1 MTKYYM
7 TNAQGIFE
15 REKELCELFRNK
27 EEEKNISISYNVS
40 SEAVVIW
47 VYYDTEDDSDWKRG
61 ELIIS
66 TLIKNF
72 KLDKVR
78 YKEKPNVLRYNSPYW
93 ESYALTVEYYSPC
106 SKFDYKVFF
115 YDLSFQ
121 EYNTEYNF

>member
-1 MTKYYM
+1 MA
-7 TNAQGIFE
+7 NHQEIFQ
-15 REKELCELFRNK
+15 REKELFELFHNK
-27 EEEKNISISYNVS
+27 EEEKNLSISYNVS
-40 SEAVVIW
+40 SEGLVLW
-47 VYYDTEDDSDWKRG
+47 VYYDLEDDWDWQCG
-61 ELIIS
+61 ELITS

-72 KLDKVR
+72 KLDKVG
-78 YKEKPNVLRYNSPYW
+78 YKEKLNVLRYNSPYW